1 MNKIIKENILASV
14 LILILS
20 LLVYHF
26 AYGLHTI
33 SPSNTAWLLEAR
45 HDWGQHYLGWA
56 FFRNDDWTFPL
67 GTVKSWYFPMGTNI
81 GLTDSLPLFAI
92 IFKIFNPLLGDEFQ
106 YLGLWI
112 FLCFFLN
119 GYFTN
124 KILNLYNINWIIRF
138 FVILFIITN
147 PVLLY
152 RGLHPALC
160 GQWLIIGSIYI
171 YLRQP
176 KSEKESYK
184 LSYLQGGLI
193 LLSGLIHP
201 YLTFIIAGFALIVPL
216 KNYVLYYKTPLIK
229 NVVILLATFI
239 ILVANWYI
247 VGLIGSSDSE
257 VKNGYGLYSWN
268 LNSFFN
274 PDGFSSIFPQLE
286 KENPKQYEGYSYFGA
301 GMYIVI
307 LSSILILIINS
318 FKSKLP
324 KQKIYLIIIFLLWAI
339 PLTIFGISNV
349 ISFNEKI
356 LFTYPTPEIVI
367 TLGNIF
373 RATSRFIWLI
383 YYAIFLS
390 SLLIIAKSKINNTI
404 KIGVLGL
411 LLILQIYDT
420 KMLFTFRKLNSGAY
434 HPPLS
439 EEKWNTV
446 FREFDHVITYPIY
459 DLKTVNEFDYQ
470 DFGYFAALNK
480 ATITNAYVA
489 RIDSKGEDKFKSEVL
504 EQILNGKIDTKTI
517 YITGENNLKDFVVL
531 INSGNANLKLIDNYY
546 VIYSSQVNL
555 NISQS
560 ETDKAT
566 IAKALKT
573 NLKPNNFEP
582 TNLPIKPTNNIAFYF
597 EKFDVQNNY
606 VNINGWGLIP
616 TSTNNLKDS
625 IFVVLRDK
633 TQLYI
638 APMTNYVRED
648 IGMKYNNKNLENA
661 GYTSIVFTKNIK
673 KGTTLNYGLLIKSEN
688 QYNYIESEEV
698 VTIGVKLDDD
708 ALATKV
714 NLSKEPFILSI
725 DKVEIV
731 EGKGVVFGWTAKEN
745 TDNSLFNKEVILEKD
760 KKYFS
765 VNTKNILRD
774 DVVSAKPELL
784 NIQNCGFVTNFN
796 TKSLAKG
803 TYKIGIRLLNDK
815 NQTYT
820 QMSDKTITI
829 K

>member
-1 MNKIIKENILASV
+1 MKSINKENVLASV

-20 LLVYHF
+20 LLIYHF

-33 SPSNTAWLLEAR
+33 LPSNTAWLLEAR

-67 GTVKSWYFPMGTNI
+67 GTVKSWYYPMGTNV
-81 GLTDSLPLFAI
+81 GLTDSLPLFAL
-92 IFKIFNPLLGDEFQ
+92 IFKVFNSFLGAEFQ

-112 FLCFFLN
+112 FLCFYLN

-124 KILNLYNINWIIRF
+124 KILKLYNINWIIRF
-138 FVILFIITN
+138 LVILFVITN

-160 GQWLIIGSIYI
+160 GQWLIIGSIYL
-171 YLRQP
+171 YLKQP
-176 KSEKESYK
+176 QSSKESFK
-184 LSYLQGGLI
+184 LSYLQSGLI

-229 NVVILLATFI
+229 NVLILLATFI

-268 LNSFFN
+268 LNAFFN

-307 LSSILILIINS
+307 VCSIVLLIINS
-318 FKSKLP
+318 FKVKVS
-324 KQKIYLIIIFLLWAI
+324 KQKLYSILIFLLWAI

-349 ISFNEKI
+349 ITFNEKI

-367 TLGNIF
+367 VLGNIF

-383 YYAIFLS
+383 YYAIFLG
-390 SLLIIAKSKINNTI
+390 SLLVIARSKMNNGI
-404 KIGVLGL
+404 KIGALTL

-420 KMLFTFRKLNSGAY
+420 KMLFTFRNLNSGEY

-446 FREFDHVITYPIY
+446 FSEFDHVITYPIY
-459 DLKTVNEFDYQ
+459 DLKTKNDFDYQ

-489 RIDSKGEDKFKSEVL
+489 HIDGKGEEKFKSEVL
-504 EQILNGKIDTKTI
+504 EQILNSKIDTKTV
-517 YITGENNLKDFVVL
+517 YITSENNLKDFVVL
-531 INSGNANLKLIDNYY
+531 INSGNATLKVIDNYY
-546 VIYSSQVNL
+546 VIYSAQVNL
-555 NISQS
+555 NITQT
-560 ETDKAT
+560 EIDKAT

-573 NLKPNNFEP
+573 SLKPNNFEP
-582 TNLPIKPTNNIAFYF
+582 TSLPIKPTNNIEFYF
-597 EKFDVQNNY
+597 EKFEVQNNY
-606 VNINGWGLIP
+606 VNINGWGLMP
-616 TSTNNLKDS
+616 TSTNNSKDS

-633 TQLYI
+633 NQFYI
-638 APMTNYVRED
+638 ATMTNYIRED
-648 IGMKYNNKNLENA
+648 IGMKFNNKNLENA
-661 GYTSIVFTKNIK
+661 GFTSIVFTKNIK
-673 KGTTLNYGLLIKSEN
+673 KGTTLNYGVLIKSGN
-688 QYNYIESEEV
+688 QYNYAESEEV

-708 ALATKV
+708 ALTTKV
-714 NLSKEPFILSI
+714 NLSKDPFLLSI
-725 DKVEIV
+725 DKVEIK
-731 EGKGVVFGWTAKEN
+731 EDKGVIFGWTAKEN
-745 TDNSLFNKEVILEKD
+745 ADNSSFNKEVILEKD

-765 VNTKNILRD
+765 VNTKNIVRD
-774 DVVSAKPELL
+774 DVVSAKPELI
-784 NIQNCGFVTNFN
+784 NAQNCGFITNFN
-796 TKSLAKG
+796 TKSLPKG
-803 TYKIGIRLLNDK
+803 TYTIGIRLLNDQNK
-815 NQTYT
+815 TYT
-820 QMSDKTITI
+820 QMSDKKITI
-829 K
+829 Q

>member
-1 MNKIIKENILASV
+1 MKSITKENV
-14 LILILS
+14 LISGIILFFSLI
-20 LLVYHF
+20 VYHF

-33 SPSNTAWLLEAR
+33 LPSNTAWLLEAR

-67 GTVKSWYFPMGTNI
+67 GTIKSWYYPMGTNV
-81 GLTDSLPLFAI
+81 GLTDSLPLFAL
-92 IFKIFNPLLGDEFQ
+92 IFKLINPILGNEFQ

-112 FLCFFLN
+112 FLCFYLN

-124 KILNLYNINWIIRF
+124 KILNLYNINWIVRF
-138 FVILFIITN
+138 LVILFMITN

-160 GQWLIIGSIYI
+160 GQWLIIGSIYF
-171 YLRQP
+171 YLKQP
-176 KSEKESYK
+176 KSAKESFK
-184 LSYLQGGLI
+184 ISYLQSALI

-216 KNYVLYYKTPLIK
+216 KNYVLHYKTPLLK
-229 NVVILLATFI
+229 NALILIGTFI
-239 ILVANWYI
+239 LLVANWYI

-274 PDGFSSIFPQLE
+274 PDGFSSFFPQLE

-307 LSSILILIINS
+307 LCSLIVLIINS
-318 FKSKLP
+318 FKTKIT
-324 KQKIYLIIIFLLWAI
+324 KQKIYAILIFLLWAI

-349 ISFNEKI
+349 ITFNEKI

-367 TLGNIF
+367 ILGNIF

-383 YYAIFLS
+383 YYAIFLG
-390 SLLIIAKSKINNTI
+390 SLLIIAKSKINNGI
-404 KIGVLGL
+404 KIGALSI
-411 LLILQIYDT
+411 LLILQLYDT
-420 KMLFTFRKLNSGAY
+420 KMLFTFRNLNSGAY

-439 EEKWNTV
+439 EAKWNTV
-446 FREFDHVITYPIY
+446 FSTFDHVITYPIY

-480 ATITNAYVA
+480 ASITNAYVA
-489 RIDSKGEDKFKSEVL
+489 RIDSKGEEKFKNEVL
-504 EQILNGKIDTKTI
+504 EQILNSKIDTKTV
-517 YITGENNLKDFVVL
+517 YITGEKNLKDFVVL
-531 INSGNANLKLIDNYY
+531 INSGNATLKVIDNYFI
-546 VIYSSQVNL
+546 IYSNQVNL
-555 NISQS
+555 NIPQT
-560 ETDKAT
+560 ETDQLT
-566 IAKALKT
+566 IAKALQT
-573 NLKPNNFEP
+573 NLKPNSFEL
-582 TNLPIKPTNNIAFYF
+582 TNLPIKPTNNIEFYF

-633 TQLYI
+633 NQYYI

-673 KGTTLNYGLLIKSEN
+673 KGTTLNYGLLIKSGN
-688 QYNYIESEEV
+688 QYSYTESEEV

-708 ALATKV
+708 AIPTQI
-714 NLSKEPFILSI
+714 NFSKEPFLLSI

-731 EGKGVVFGWTAKEN
+731 DGKGVVFGWTAKEN
-745 TDNSLFNKEVILEKD
+745 ADNSIFNKEVILEKD

-765 VNTKNILRD
+765 VNTKNIVRD

-784 NIQNCGFVTNFN
+784 NVENCGFVTNFN
-796 TKSLAKG
+796 TKSLPKG
-803 TYKIGIRLLNDK
+803 TYKIGIRLVSDQ
-815 NQTYT
+815 NQTYI